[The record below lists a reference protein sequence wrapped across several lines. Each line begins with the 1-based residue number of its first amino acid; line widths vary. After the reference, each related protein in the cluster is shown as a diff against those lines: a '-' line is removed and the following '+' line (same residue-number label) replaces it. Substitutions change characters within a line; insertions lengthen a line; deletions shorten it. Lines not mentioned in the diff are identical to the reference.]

1 MLSVTKLNFA
11 ARLRN
16 RVFRRRFFRNSAQ
29 EEVAQQ
35 IRELRRK
42 LKMRQVDLAKAA
54 HMKQSAVSRIEQAD
68 YSRWSFNTILR
79 IADSLDARV
88 RVLFEPADEVIAR
101 YERRDVERAKLAH
114 RFESEF
120 RQVPASLPDNQLGLA
135 QAGAMSVARPLKGRE
150 LTRIEAPRI
159 EAQNGS
165 RDVIRTAH
173 LDAVG
178 VF

>member
-16 RVFRRRFFRNSAQ
+16 RVFRRKFFRSSAQ

-42 LKMRQVDLAKAA
+42 LEMRQVDLAKAA

-88 RVLFEPADEVIAR
+88 RVLFEPANEVIAG
-101 YERRDVERAKLAH
+101 YERREVERAKLAK

-120 RQVPASLPDNQLGLA
+120 RQVPASLPDAQLGSA
-135 QAGAMSVARPLKGRE
+135 QTQAAPAPRSPSGRE
-150 LTRIEAPRI
+150 PARIG
-159 EAQNGS
+159 AQNES
-165 RDVIRTAH
+165 RDIISTAH
-173 LDAVG
+173 QNTVSI
-178 VF
+178 F

>member
-11 ARLRN
+11 ARLKN
-16 RVFRRRFFRNSAQ
+16 RVFRRKFFRNSAK

-54 HMKQSAVSRIEQAD
+54 RMKQSAVSRIDQAN

-79 IADSLDARV
+79 IAESLDARV
-88 RVLFEPADEVIAR
+88 SVRFEPADEVIAG
-101 YERRDVERAKLAH
+101 YERREVARTKIAK

-120 RQVPASLPDNQLGLA
+120 RQVPASLPDAQLGSA
-135 QAGAMSVARPLKGRE
+135 QTEGAPVAR
-150 LTRIEAPRI
+150 TRQGLARI
-159 EAQNGS
+159 EAQSGS
-165 RDVIRTAH
+165 RDVNRMTAH
-173 LDAVG
+173 QDAVG
-178 VF
+178 VL

>member
-16 RVFRRRFFRNSAQ
+16 RVFRRKFFRNSAQ

-35 IRELRRK
+35 IKELRK
-42 LKMRQVDLAKAA
+42 KQDMRQVDLAKAA

-88 RVLFEPADEVIAR
+88 RVLFEPADEVISG
-101 YERRDVERAKLAH
+101 YERREVERTKLAK

-120 RQVPASLPDNQLGLA
+120 RQIPASLPDAQLGLA
-135 QAGAMSVARPLKGRE
+135 QTKGTPAPRPAGGRE
-150 LTRIEAPRI
+150 PARLG
-159 EAQNGS
+159 AQNES
-165 RDVIRTAH
+165 RDIIGTAH
-173 LDAVG
+173 QDAVG
-178 VF
+178 VL

>member
-11 ARLRN
+11 ARLKN
-16 RVFRRRFFRNSAQ
+16 KLFRRKFFRSSAR

-88 RVLFEPADEVIAR
+88 RVLFEPADQVIAE
-101 YERRDVERAKLAH
+101 YERREVERAELAR

-120 RQVPASLPDNQLGLA
+120 RQVPASLPDEQLGSAQGIAPSVGTQKRRALA
-135 QAGAMSVARPLKGRE
+135 DSLPSTGQSRPGATTATSPQD
-150 LTRIEAPRI
+150 TS
-159 EAQNGS
+159 GS
-165 RDVIRTAH
+165 LQI
-173 LDAVG
+173 
-178 VF
+178 

>member
-1 MLSVTKLNFA
+1 MLSVVKLNFA
-11 ARLRN
+11 ARLKN
-16 RVFRRRFFRNSAQ
+16 KLFRRKFFRNSAQ

-42 LKMRQVDLAKAA
+42 LDMRQVDLAKAA

-88 RVLFEPADEVIAR
+88 RVLFEPADEVIAG
-101 YERRDVERAKLAH
+101 YERREVERAKLAD
-114 RFESEF
+114 RFKSEF
-120 RQVPASLPDNQLGLA
+120 RQVPAFLPNDQLGSA
-135 QAGAMSVARPLKGRE
+135 QAEGEPIARPQKGRE
-150 LTRIEAPRI
+150 PTRT

-165 RDVIRTAH
+165 REVVRTVYQ
-173 LDAVG
+173 DAVG
-178 VF
+178 VL

>member
-16 RVFRRRFFRNSAQ
+16 RVFRRKFFRNSAQ

-54 HMKQSAVSRIEQAD
+54 HMKQSAISRIEQAD
-68 YSRWSFNTILR
+68 YSRWGFNTILR

-88 RVLFEPADEVIAR
+88 SVRFEPADEVIAG
-101 YERRDVERAKLAH
+101 YERREAERAKLAK

-120 RQVPASLPDNQLGLA
+120 RQVPASLPDAQLGSPQTEA
-135 QAGAMSVARPLKGRE
+135 TPVPRPLVGRE
-150 LTRIEAPRI
+150 PAQIET
-159 EAQNGS
+159 QNKL
-165 RDVIRTAH
+165 RDVIGTANQ
-173 LDAVG
+173 DAVG
-178 VF
+178 VL